1 MSSQKLCSKVS
12 ISNKYITL
20 VGMYFNLKRYVDGA
34 FEVLVVFSYMCMV
47 HLKQSLTYYYTSYIL
62 VYLIFLCLAIWSR
75 TYAVYEVF
83 ERMAYYGISSNLV
96 LYLTTKLHQ
105 GVVPS
110 ANNVTNWVGTIW
122 MTPIIG
128 AYVADAH
135 LGRYRTFMISSVIY
149 LCVSGRAVAFSS
161 VASISSPLLIN

>member
-1 MSSQKLCSKVS
+1 
-12 ISNKYITL
+12 
-20 VGMYFNLKRYVDGA
+20 
-34 FEVLVVFSYMCMV
+34 
-47 HLKQSLTYYYTSYIL
+47 
-62 VYLIFLCLAIWSR
+62 
-75 TYAVYEVF
+75 
-83 ERMAYYGISSNLV
+83 MAYYGISSNLV

-135 LGRYRTFMISSVIY
+135 LGRYRTFMIASVIY
-149 LCVSGRAVAFSS
+149 LCVSRRRLVGVLFVSIYLSS
-161 VASISSPLLIN
+161 RFLCSLLSWNWMLLLLLDSAACLPAWCGTCCFQSASGSL